1 MNEVRHFLV
10 TGGLGS
16 IGAPLV
22 RALLHKGH
30 RVRVLDDCSRGRP
43 DRLEALGG
51 DIEVVNGDIRNRECV
66 HRALASIDCV
76 IHLAAINGTRNFYER
91 PVEVLEVAVKGILN
105 VLDGC
110 VAAGVGELF
119 VASSSEVYQSPP
131 VVPTDETV
139 PLVVP
144 DPFNPRY
151 SYGAGKLI
159 SEVLAINYGRQHFDR
174 VVIFRPHN
182 VYGPDMGTD
191 HVIPEF
197 ILRLNGLMEK
207 QGTSR
212 PISFSIQGSGEET
225 RSFVYVDDFIA
236 ALMLVL
242 EQSED
247 RNIYNIG
254 TTDEVSVRDLAHRIA
269 AVMGA
274 RLLLSPGPSAHGSPS
289 RRCPDIGKL
298 EMLGYR
304 PSVSLNEG
312 LRLTAEWYCRAA
324 KGSANGSN

>member
-1 MNEVRHFLV
+1 MNELRHFLV

-22 RALLHKGH
+22 RAQLHKGH

-43 DRLEALGG
+43 DRLQALGE
-51 DIEVVNGDIRNRECV
+51 DIEIVNGDVRDRECV
-66 HRALASIDCV
+66 ERALAGIDCV

-91 PVEVLEVAVKGILN
+91 PVDVLEVAVKGILN

-110 VAAGVGELF
+110 IAAGVGELF
-119 VASSSEVYQSPP
+119 IASSSEVYQSPP
-131 VVPTDETV
+131 AVPTDETV

-182 VYGPDMGTD
+182 VYGPDMGAD
-191 HVIPEF
+191 HVIPQF
-197 ILRLNGLMEK
+197 ILRLDGLMGK

-212 PISFSIQGSGEET
+212 PITFPIQGSGEET
-225 RSFVYVDDFIA
+225 RSFVYIDDFIA

-242 EQSED
+242 ERGEHH
-247 RNIYNIG
+247 NIYNIG
-254 TTDEVSVRDLAHRIA
+254 TTDEISVHDLAHRIA
-269 AVMGA
+269 AIMGA
-274 RLLLSPGPSAHGSPS
+274 EISLALGLEALGATG

-298 EMLGYR
+298 ETLGFRPRVPLDRGLELTVDWYHHAANYR
-304 PSVSLNEG
+304 S
-312 LRLTAEWYCRAA
+312 
-324 KGSANGSN
+324 